1 MSSGRGLD
9 EERVAR
15 ARRRFPDPQPC
26 MSGSG
31 RVGVWTDR
39 LVLPVR
45 NARTQLRI
53 VYYSSSQFCKKKKKK
68 QSQEAGQKAGNAALG
83 WGTVQVISFPFL
95 PR

>member
-53 VYYSSSQFCKKKKKK
+53 VYYSSSQFCKKKKKSK
-68 QSQEAGQKAGNAALG
+68 VKRLDRKPGMQL
-83 WGTVQVISFPFL
+83 
-95 PR
+95 